1 MKSRKIT
8 LCKVLVMLILLIGG
22 IWLNGITVS
31 AANFEQVY
39 LIAGIELSDTNR
51 VINNEDCKYISGYAE
66 YIDSFEI
73 LLDNF
78 KYDFEAAKKDGVELP
93 KIFIYSESAIVMYIR
108 GDVSFDYQSV
118 DKETPSQGII
128 STDGHICIYN
138 YKSDTEKTSLNIGV
152 NGILMGA
159 STDIRINGIHNMNLV
174 NNSWYHM
181 GIIAG
186 ASLYYDAVN
195 KEIKHNYGEYGISDV
210 NELNTYGLVE
220 MDVDYVKL
228 DAGDPAI
235 IAPESIEI
243 KNTII
248 EGIETIDSEGNN
260 IIPEINS
267 IVTAGTLTFNNSKV
281 TTRSGGVTYNE
292 EGFESSLLA
301 KNIEITN
308 GSEVRTTAVLDA
320 IYAIDTVS
328 INNSTVYAGIGQGSN
343 EGYFAST
350 GISGNNVNIQKSKIY
365 TQSYG
370 IGINGKSEINIEDS
384 YVNSLVDSTSWY
396 QNNAAL
402 TGKTLSIKNSEV
414 IASSSAYAS
423 NWASTYGIKVE
434 NLNITNSDI
443 KANTELAVYNDEVG
457 KSSSCAIYV
466 SNKLS
471 VSSSNIEADV
481 FKYSGDY
488 SFVNPEGVTTGCAN
502 AIFAGEMAIKNE
514 TNINAYSYTQSAIKV
529 VNIMDISDSKVILT
543 SEKSQAL
550 SVGVLEGLYGS
561 LSGNNSS
568 DVNFGL
574 DFNDKYVEL
583 TPSHSITAIPS
594 QFGSLVVSLNVIRP
608 NNVVV
613 QGDEVTLLIMPINGY
628 AIDEV
633 IVYKSDD
640 LNELIKVTNNK
651 FTMPDYDV
659 TIELVYKKLPEVSLN
674 YGNSTENVIIESNTI
689 PSAPII
695 NDKIFM
701 GWYDDEEYTI
711 PHDFTKPLED
721 GCILY
726 AKYVEYSDFTKDI
739 EILSQNIKDARE
751 YLESLI
757 NKKADK
763 TTITNA
769 ISKLQIAIES
779 LENAKCEYGEA
790 DEELKKSLE
799 IAIEIAK
806 KEAIEAS
813 KNYIPYIGSNGNWWI
828 GDTDTGVKVA
838 GKDGLTGQDG
848 IGIKNIK
855 LTDTKGNEDTY
866 TVTLTNGDSYTFTV
880 TNGIN
885 GVDGLDGNN
894 YIIPI
899 IISICALLSNVLMF
913 LWILKRNKKDKKE
926 E

>member
-1 MKSRKIT
+1 MKCRKIT

-31 AANFEQVY
+31 AEDFEQVY

-93 KIFIYSESAIVMYIR
+93 KIFIYSEGSIIMYIR

-128 STDGHICIYN
+128 STNGHIGIYN

-152 NGILMGA
+152 NGILIGT
-159 STDIRINGIHNMNLV
+159 SGDIHIRGIHNMTLV
-174 NNSWYHM
+174 NNAWGHM
-181 GIIAG
+181 GILAG
-186 ASLYYDAVN
+186 ANLYYDDVD
-195 KEIKHNYGEYGISDV
+195 KDIKHNYGEYGINDV
-210 NELNTYGLVE
+210 NELDEYGIITI
-220 MDVDYVKL
+220 DVDHIKMNS
-228 DAGDPAI
+228 GDPAI

-248 EGIETIDSEGNN
+248 EGIETIDSEGNS

-267 IVTAGTLTFNNSKV
+267 IVTAGTLTLNNSKV
-281 TTRSGGVTYNE
+281 TTRSGGVTYNG
-292 EGFESSLLA
+292 EGVETSLLA
-301 KNIEITN
+301 KNIEIVN
-308 GSEVRTTAVLDA
+308 GSEVRSVAILDA

-328 INNSTVYAGIGQGSN
+328 IINSTVYAGISEYSDN
-343 EGYFAST
+343 GYYSST
-350 GISGNNVNIQKSKIY
+350 SIYANNVNIQKSKIY

-384 YVNSLVDSTSWY
+384 YIDSSVASSSWY
-396 QNNAAL
+396 QNNVAL

-414 IASSSAYAS
+414 IASSSGYAS

-434 NLNITNSDI
+434 NLNITNSNV
-443 KANTELAVYNDEVG
+443 KANTELEVYNEQVG
-457 KSSSCAIYV
+457 QSNACAIYV

-471 VSSSNIEADV
+471 VGSSNIDADV
-481 FKYSGDY
+481 FKYSGDFD
-488 SFVNPEGVTTGCAN
+488 FVNPEGITSGCAN

-514 TNINAYSYTQSAIKV
+514 SNINAYSYTQSAIKV
-529 VNIMDISDSKVILT
+529 LNILDISDSKLIAT
-543 SEKSQAL
+543 SEKAQGL
-550 SVGVLEGLYGS
+550 DVGVLEGLYGS
-561 LSGNNSS
+561 ASGNNSN
-568 DVNFGL
+568 DVNLGL
-574 DFNDKYVEL
+574 DLKDKYVEL
-583 TPSHSITAIPS
+583 SPSHSITSIPS
-594 QFGSLVVSLNVIRP
+594 QFGSLIVSLNVIRP

-613 QGDEVTLLIMPINGY
+613 RGDEITLFIMPINGY
-628 AIDEV
+628 ALDEV

-659 TIELVYKKLPEVSLN
+659 TIEIVYKKLPEVCLN

-726 AKYVEYSDFTKDI
+726 AKYIGYSDFTKDI
-739 EILSQNIKDARE
+739 EVLSQNIKDAQE
-751 YLESLI
+751 HLESLI

-763 TTITNA
+763 TTINTA
-769 ISKLQIAIES
+769 ISKLQTAIES
-779 LENAKCEYGEA
+779 LENAKCEFEEA
-790 DEELKKSLE
+790 DEELKESLE

-913 LWILKRNKKDKKE
+913 LWILKINRKDKKE